1 MKKNVLSV
9 FVAFALTIALTLACI
24 APVSSAFST
33 QAQAAETFAF
43 SQDVSGI
50 AQNAVDLVW
59 DVVPNAAY
67 YNIYLYEVDGWDLIT
82 SESTD
87 TTKRIEGL
95 DDGAE
100 LFFRVQAVDTDDNLL
115 ATSDVLTAYTT
126 PAAPIVTQAVIN
138 KGQYSLVWEPVN
150 GADGYKV
157 FADAVCIA
165 DVQKTQYDFSADLLT
180 SGSVSVCAYRYIN
193 GIACDGAAAPVAVT
207 VEKKG
212 ANIILGVGETVS
224 LATYAFGETTY
235 LTADEQTVSVAVDG
249 VITAVKCGKTQVI
262 VRTSVGDVYVNV
274 TVLPAAES
282 ARFAVENM
290 VMHVGETDIGELL
303 LNGTGSFARTYE
315 SSDPTVVRVDENGVL
330 TALKAGTATITA
342 TLYNAV
348 TAQMRVTVVADKALR
363 FEKTA
368 LTLGVGEQIKN
379 PVLSDATTPK
389 NLRYSGFGSVLQVSA
404 DGTITALQSGTVTL
418 KATATDGRT
427 ASCAVTVVN
436 APQEFTLSKTDAEI
450 GVGMQL
456 QLTAQVDTGIDLS
469 RVVWSSD
476 NSAVASVNNGIV
488 TVNAAGTATVTAVL
502 YNEMKATCY
511 ITVLAAPAKLKLNKT
526 SHALYVGDTHVLTAS
541 AEVDAYLGRVT
552 FASSDNS
559 VVTVDAQGKVTAVKA
574 GTAKVTV
581 TAYNGI
587 TATCTYTVSERA
599 TKVTVTS
606 SAMTF
611 AVGMYSRMSA
621 TTDTGTGLENAVWTV
636 SDESIA
642 YLNEEHHLIARKAGK
657 VTVTVTLTNGVKG
670 SCTVTIQA
678 APTSIT
684 LDKTTMT
691 LDVDARYRL
700 KATVNSGAY
709 SSAITFSSTDESIA
723 RVAADG
729 TVIAVAPGTV
739 TITAT
744 TFNGKKATCTVTVKV
759 VPTSISFGY
768 SSYSQSQGSW
778 FYVTV
783 YDQNKDAYTG
793 ATFTSSDTSVATV
806 NADGLVHVLKMGTA
820 TITAKTSN
828 GKTATCRINV
838 TRMQVP
844 LVSQLPNYPT
854 GCEAASCAMLLRYYG
869 YNFTTANMVSIIP
882 RENIRYINGYPV
894 GPDINEK
901 FVGDPT
907 CTYTSEN
914 PGYGVFSPAVTK
926 ALQYAVDYVG
936 GDETAVCI
944 TGCSYNELLGY
955 LADGYPVI
963 VWSTYNMNVP
973 TTVNEW
979 YIDRGNGKYEYF
991 SYPRGTHVTV
1001 LCGYDGSKVYMMDPY
1016 DNACLSFSSSTF
1028 KARWDLLGN
1037 QGVILK

>member
-9 FVAFALTIALTLACI
+9 IAFVLAIALTCGCVL
-24 APVSSAFST
+24 PVPSVFAT
-33 QAQAAETFAF
+33 QVQSCGSIAF
-43 SQDVSGI
+43 SQDVS
-50 AQNAVDLVW
+50 ASPQNAVDLAW
-59 DVVPNAAY
+59 NAVEGAAC
-67 YNIYLYEVDGWDLIT
+67 YNIYLYEEGGWELLT
-82 SESTD
+82 SETA
-87 TTKRIEGL
+87 TTKRIEAL
-95 DDGAE
+95 EDGAE
-100 LFFRVQAVDTDDNLL
+100 LFFRVQAVDADGELL
-115 ATSDVLTAYTT
+115 ASSEILTAYTA
-126 PAAPIVTQAVIN
+126 PAKPTVESATIDRNQCAV
-138 KGQYSLVWEPVN
+138 VWKSVN

-157 FADAVCIA
+157 FTDAVCIA
-165 DVQKTQYDFSADLLT
+165 NVQNTQYEFSAELLT
-180 SGSVSVCAYRYIN
+180 SGSVTVCAYRYIN
-193 GIACDGAAAPVAVT
+193 GIACDSAAETAVIT
-207 VEKKG
+207 AERGG
-212 ANIILGVGETVS
+212 ANMTLGIGETVNLS
-224 LATYAFGETTY
+224 SFAFGATTY
-235 LTADEQTVSVAVDG
+235 LTADEQTVRVSADG
-249 VITAVKCGKTQVI
+249 VVTAVKQGSTQI
-262 VRTSVGDVYVNV
+262 LVRTAAGDVYVNV
-274 TVLPAAES
+274 TVLPAPERAAFTEQDKQ
-282 ARFAVENM
+282 
-290 VMHVGETDIGELL
+290 MHVGETDLAELM
-303 LNGTGSFARTYE
+303 LNGAGSFTCAYE
-315 SSDPTVVRVDENGVL
+315 SSAPTVVKVDENGML
-330 TALKAGTATITA
+330 TALQAGSAVITA
-342 TLYNAV
+342 TFYNDI
-348 TAQMRVTVVADKALR
+348 TAQMNVTVVADKPLH
-363 FEKTA
+363 FEKAT
-368 LTLGVGEQIKN
+368 LTLGVGERIQN
-379 PVLSDATTPK
+379 PVLSDATALK
-389 NLRYSGFGSVLQVSA
+389 NIRYSGFGSVVKVSS
-404 DGTITALQSGTVTL
+404 DGTVTALQAGKVTL

-427 ASCAVTVVN
+427 AACNITVVN
-436 APQEFTLSKTDAEI
+436 APNSLTLSRDDAEI
-450 GVGMQL
+450 GVGMKV
-456 QLTAQVDTGIDLS
+456 QLTAQADSEINLS

-476 NSAVASVNNGIV
+476 NTAVASVENGIV
-488 TVNAAGTATVTAVL
+488 TARATGTATVTAVT
-502 YNEMKATCY
+502 YNNIKATCR

-526 SHALYVGDTHVLTAS
+526 SHSLYVGDTHILTAS
-541 AEVDAYLGRVT
+541 ADEDAYLGQVT
-552 FASSDNS
+552 FVSSDKT
-559 VVTVDAQGKVTAVKA
+559 VLTVDENGKVTAAKA
-574 GTAKVTV
+574 GTATVTV

-587 TATCTYTVSERA
+587 SASCEYTVCERA
-599 TKVTVTS
+599 TKVTVKS

-611 AVGMYSRMSA
+611 AVGMYSRVTA

-642 YLNEEHHLIARKAGK
+642 YLNEQHHLIAKKAGK
-657 VTVTVTLTNGVKG
+657 VTVTVTLANGVKG

-684 LDKTTMT
+684 LDKTTLT
-691 LDVDARYRL
+691 LDIDARYRL

-709 SSAITFSSTDESIA
+709 ASMITFSSANDAIA

-729 TVIAVAPGTV
+729 TVIAVAPGTTTV
-739 TITAT
+739 TAT
-744 TFNGKKATCTVTVKV
+744 TFNGKKATCSVTVKAL
-759 VPTSISFGY
+759 PTSISFGY
-768 SSYSQSQGSW
+768 STYSQSQGSW

-783 YDQNKDAYTG
+783 YDQDDDVYTG

-806 NADGLVHVLKMGTA
+806 GADGLVHVLKMGTA
-820 TITAKTSN
+820 TITAKSTN
-828 GKTATCRINV
+828 GKTATCRVNV
-838 TRMQVP
+838 SRMQVP
-844 LVSQLPNYPT
+844 LVSQLPDYPT

-944 TGCSYNELLGY
+944 TGCSYSELLGC

-1001 LCGYDGSKVYMMDPY
+1001 LCGYDGSKIYMMDPY